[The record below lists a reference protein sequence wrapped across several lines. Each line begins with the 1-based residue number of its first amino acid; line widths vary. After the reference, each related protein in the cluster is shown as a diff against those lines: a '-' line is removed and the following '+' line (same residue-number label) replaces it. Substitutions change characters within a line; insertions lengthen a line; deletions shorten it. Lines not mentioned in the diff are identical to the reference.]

1 MIGKKHFV
9 CRIDSKHINDADV
22 NLDWRS
28 IEPDKLVHV
37 PDNLPDVYID
47 KLFKMLDELGLNFGA
62 FDVIQDDDDTLYF
75 IELNPNGQWHW
86 IEVLT
91 GMPMVKAMRE
101 LIEELATQYHQS

>member
-1 MIGKKHFV
+1 MP
-9 CRIDSKHINDADV
+9 DA
-22 NLDWRS
+22 
-28 IEPDKLVHV
+28 
-37 PDNLPDVYID
+37 YID

-86 IEVLT
+86 IEILT